1 VPVQVSLLG
10 SLKVEVESGDV
21 VITAAKERSLLAAL
35 ALNPDRVVDTDAL
48 VDALWGDAPPTTARK
63 TLQTYVSNLRRAL
76 GSDVIVTEPAGY
88 LLRIDADAVDVS
100 RFRALVRAGEDTL
113 RAGFIDLAR
122 ARLGEAVAQWRG
134 EPLAGVAPHTGLAVE
149 TVRLREEYL
158 GAVETRIGA
167 DLAAGCGGELV
178 AELEVLV
185 REHPF
190 RERLWAHLMVA
201 LYRGGR
207 QADALA
213 ACGRARTILREELG
227 LDPGGELRR
236 VEQAVLEHDPTLQAS
251 PARPAPTP
259 ATLTAARPPVRYAR
273 AADGVHVAYRIVGDG
288 PIDIIA
294 VPGFVSHLD
303 MWWDAPTDH
312 LVRRL
317 GSFSR
322 LILFDKRGM
331 GLSDRPPVVDVEH
344 WVDDTLAVLD
354 AAGSER
360 AVILGISAGA
370 PTAMLFS
377 AIHPTRTHAL
387 ILHGGYARF
396 LPGDGY
402 DPGFDRSRADSF
414 TDNMIRKWGTGS
426 GISALAPSRKHD
438 PAARAFW
445 ARCQT
450 LAASPAAAG
459 TFLRA
464 MMEIDVRHVLSTI
477 ACPTLILHAA
487 RDLNVPVEAARLC
500 RNLIHGAE
508 LVELDSDIHLIW
520 LSDVIDE
527 ITNQIERFIGREV
540 ASVGDFD
547 RALATVLAV
556 AMRHRDSWPEQWFH
570 STVEQWRGRPIDTP
584 GLARF
589 DGPARAVRCAQA
601 LLGALASHGQ
611 ETGAAIHTGEC
622 VLAANDV
629 QGAAVDIARQ
639 LAIHA
644 RSGEVLVSQTVRD
657 LLVGSNITLERRD
670 SQRFDGIEGVWD
682 VFSVNNPGG

>member
-1 VPVQVSLLG
+1 MQVSLLG
-10 SLKVEVESGDV
+10 PLRVQVDSGDV
-21 VITAAKERSLLAAL
+21 VIAAAKERSLLAAL
-35 ALNPDRVVDTDAL
+35 ALNAGRVVGTDVL
-48 VDALWGDAPPTTARK
+48 LDALWGDAPPATGRK
-63 TLQTYVSNLRRAL
+63 TLQTYVANLRRAL
-76 GSDVIVTEPAGY
+76 GSGLIVTEPAGY
-88 LLRIDADAVDVS
+88 LLRIDADAVDVG
-100 RFRALVRAGEDTL
+100 RFRALVRAGEEAL
-113 RAGFIDLAR
+113 RAGSVDRAR
-122 ARLGEAVAQWRG
+122 GRLGEAVAQWRG
-134 EPLAGVAPHTGLAVE
+134 EPLAGVAPHTGLAGE
-149 TVRLREEYL
+149 AVRLREEYL
-158 GAVETRIGA
+158 GALETRIGA

-178 AELEVLV
+178 GELEVLV

-190 RERLWAHLMVA
+190 REQLWAHLMVA

-227 LDPGGELRR
+227 LDLGGELRR

-251 PARPAPTP
+251 HTRPAPTP

-273 AADGVHVAYRIVGDG
+273 AADGVHIAYRIVGDG
-288 PIDIIA
+288 PVDIIA

-317 GSFSR
+317 ASFSR

-360 AVILGISAGA
+360 AVVLGISAGA

-377 AIHPTRTHAL
+377 AIHPSRTRAL
-387 ILHGGYARF
+387 ILYGGYARF
-396 LPGDGY
+396 LSGDGY
-402 DPGFDRSRADSF
+402 DPGYDRSTADSF
-414 TDNMIRKWGTGS
+414 IDRIVRGWGTGS
-426 GISALAPSRKHD
+426 GMSSFAPSLKHD

-464 MMEIDVRHVLSTI
+464 LIAIDVRHVLSTI
-477 ACPTLILHAA
+477 TCPTLILHAA
-487 RDLNVPVEAARLC
+487 RDRNAPVEAARLC
-500 RNLIHGAE
+500 RDMIRDAQ
-508 LVELDSDIHLIW
+508 LVELDSDVHLIW
-520 LSDVIDE
+520 LSDVIGE
-527 ITNQIERFIGREV
+527 VTAHIERFVGRSV
-540 ASVGDFD
+540 ASLGDFD
-547 RALATVLAV
+547 RVLATVLAI
-556 AMRHRDSWPEQWFH
+556 AIRHCDSWPEELFH
-570 STVEQWRGRPIDTP
+570 STVEQWRGRPIDTL
-584 GLARF
+584 GLATF
-589 DGPARAVRCAQA
+589 DGPTRAVRCAQA
-601 LLGALASHGQ
+601 LLGALASQGQ

-622 VLAANDV
+622 VLAGPDV
-629 QGAAVDIARQ
+629 HGVAVEIARQ
-639 LAIHA
+639 LATHA

-670 SQRFDGIEGVWD
+670 SHRFDGIDGDWE
-682 VFSVNNPGG
+682 VFSVNPLGG

>member
-1 VPVQVSLLG
+1 VQVSLLG
-10 SLKVEVESGDV
+10 PLTVQVESGDV
-21 VITAAKERSLLAAL
+21 VIAAAKERSLLAAL
-35 ALNPDRVVDTDAL
+35 ALNPGRVVGTDAL
-48 VDALWGDAPPTTARK
+48 LDALWGDTPPATGRK
-63 TLQTYVSNLRRAL
+63 TLQTYVANLRRAL

-100 RFRALVRAGEDTL
+100 RFRALVHDGEDAL
-113 RAGFIDLAR
+113 RAGLIDR
-122 ARLGEAVAQWRG
+122 ARDRLAEAMAQWRG
-134 EPLAGVAPHTGLAVE
+134 EPLAGVAPHTGLAGE
-149 TVRLREEYL
+149 AVRLGEEYR
-158 GAVETRIGA
+158 GALEARIGA

-178 AELEVLV
+178 GELEALV

-213 ACGRARTILREELG
+213 AYGRARTILREELG

-251 PARPAPTP
+251 PPRPAPTP

-273 AADGVHVAYRIVGDG
+273 AGDGVHVAYRIVGDG
-288 PIDIIA
+288 PVDIIA

-317 GSFSR
+317 ASFSR

-354 AAGSER
+354 AACSDR

-370 PTAMLFS
+370 PTAMLF
-377 AIHPTRTHAL
+377 AATHPDRTRAL

-402 DPGFDRSRADSF
+402 DPGFDLATADVF
-414 TDNMIRKWGTGS
+414 VDKMIREWGTGS
-426 GISALAPSRKHD
+426 GISSLAPSFKHD

-464 MMEIDVRHVLSTI
+464 LMEIDVRHVVSTI
-477 ACPTLILHAA
+477 ECPTLILHAA

-500 RNLIHGAE
+500 RDLIRGAE

-527 ITNQIERFIGREV
+527 VTANIERFVERSIP
-540 ASVGDFD
+540 SFSDID

-556 AMRHRDSWPEQWFH
+556 PMRQRDSWPEESFH
-570 STVEQWRGRPIDTP
+570 STIDQWRGRPIDAP
-584 GLARF
+584 GLATF
-589 DGPARAVRCAQA
+589 DGPARAVHCARA
-601 LLGALASHGQ
+601 LLGALSSQGHD
-611 ETGAAIHTGEC
+611 TGAAIHTGEC
-622 VLAANDV
+622 VLAGNDV
-629 QGAAVDIARQ
+629 QGAAVSIARQ
-639 LAIHA
+639 LAAHA

-682 VFSVNNPGG
+682 VFSAKPGG

>member
-1 VPVQVSLLG
+1 VAVQVSLLG
-10 SLKVEVESGDV
+10 PLRVQVESGDV
-21 VITAAKERSLLAAL
+21 VIAAAKERSLLAAL
-35 ALNPDRVVDTDAL
+35 ALNPGRVVGTDAL
-48 VDALWGDAPPTTARK
+48 LDALWGDTPPATGRK
-63 TLQTYVSNLRRAL
+63 TLHTYVANLRRAL
-76 GSDVIVTEPAGY
+76 GTGVIVTEPAGY
-88 LLRIDADAVDVS
+88 LLRIDADAVDVG
-100 RFRALVRAGEDTL
+100 RFRALVRAGEDAL
-113 RAGFIDLAR
+113 RAGLTDR
-122 ARLGEAVAQWRG
+122 GRDRLGQAVAQWRG
-134 EPLAGVAPHTGLAVE
+134 EPLAGVAPHTGLAAE
-149 TVRLREEYL
+149 AVRLGEEYL
-158 GAVETRIGA
+158 GALEARIGA
-167 DLAAGCGGELV
+167 DLAAGCGAELV
-178 AELEVLV
+178 GELEVLV

-207 QADALA
+207 QAEALA
-213 ACGRARTILREELG
+213 AYSRARTILREELG
-227 LDPGGELRR
+227 LDPGGQLRR

-259 ATLTAARPPVRYAR
+259 ATLTLARPPVRYAR
-273 AADGVHVAYRIVGDG
+273 AADGVHVAYRIVGGG
-288 PIDIIA
+288 PVDIIA

-317 GSFSR
+317 ASFSR

-331 GLSDRPPVVDVEH
+331 GMSDRPPVVDLEH

-354 AAGSER
+354 AACSDR
-360 AVILGISAGA
+360 AVILGVSAGA

-377 AIHPTRTHAL
+377 AIHPSRTRAL

-402 DPGFDRSRADSF
+402 DPGYDLATVDAFIDKMLRE
-414 TDNMIRKWGTGS
+414 WGTGS
-426 GISALAPSRKHD
+426 GISSLAPSLKHD

-464 MMEIDVRHVLSTI
+464 LMAIDVRHVLSTI
-477 ACPTLILHAA
+477 SCPTLILHAA

-500 RNLIHGAE
+500 RDLIRGAQ

-527 ITNQIERFIGREV
+527 VTAHIERFVGRSV
-540 ASVGDFD
+540 ASLGDFD

-556 AMRHRDSWPEQWFH
+556 AMRQRDSWPEESFH
-570 STVEQWRGRPIDTP
+570 SIVEQWRGRTIDTP
-584 GLARF
+584 GLATF
-589 DGPARAVRCAQA
+589 DGPARAVRCAKA
-601 LLGALASHGQ
+601 LLGALASQGQ
-611 ETGAAIHTGEC
+611 DTGAAIHTGEC
-622 VLAANDV
+622 VLARNDV
-629 QGAAVDIARQ
+629 QGVAVDIARQ
-639 LAIHA
+639 LATHA

-670 SQRFDGIEGVWD
+670 SHRFDGIDGVWD
-682 VFSVNNPGG
+682 VFSVNPLGG